1 MNASQLCSVD
11 ADMIRHLVM
20 DQPACTIP
28 VARHAY
34 TPSDVFASGRRAAI
48 GNVLPGAVGR
58 ATFGA
63 GAAAA
68 VLHLHR

>member
-1 MNASQLCSVD
+1 MDASQLCSVD
-11 ADMIRHLVM
+11 ADMIRHLAM
-20 DQPACTIP
+20 GQRACAIP
-28 VARHAY
+28 VARDAY

-58 ATFGA
+58 ATVGA

-68 VLHLHR
+68 ALHLHR